1 MRSQI
6 EENFGNNFAPHSSC
20 TCNKKNTQQKK
31 NDDDKLWCLRLYA
44 NVEEKIKVH
53 GLVRK
58 YSINLHNL
66 SMSEQGVYAAAVN

>member
-1 MRSQI
+1 MVIILRRTRV
-6 EENFGNNFAPHSSC
+6 APAI
-20 TCNKKNTQQKK
+20 KKIHNKK